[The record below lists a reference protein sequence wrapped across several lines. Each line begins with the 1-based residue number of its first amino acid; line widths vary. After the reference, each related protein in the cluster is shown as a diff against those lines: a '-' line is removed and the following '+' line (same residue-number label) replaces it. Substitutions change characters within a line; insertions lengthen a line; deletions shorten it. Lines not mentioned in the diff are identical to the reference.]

1 MMTRLSARRLMTG
14 AATLS
19 IAALAL
25 TACAGTGGAPTSEA
39 ADTGSAEKIV
49 FWSNHPGSSKDIE
62 EEIIAEWNEENPDTP
77 VELVDAGANYE
88 EVAQKFNA
96 SLAGGDL
103 PDVVVASDVNWFNF
117 AMNDNFAE
125 MGPLWESQDVE
136 SDDLVDTLRDDYEFN
151 DEHWAMPYARSTNL
165 MYVND
170 QIFEEAGL
178 PAEGFETWQDFA
190 EAAPA
195 LKEVTGDDP
204 VLVIPD
210 GSNYLDWYF
219 QGMIWTFGGAYSE
232 DWTATFTQP
241 ESIEAGEFLQEMVQE
256 GYIEIS
262 NDAVNTF
269 GVGSAGAL
277 LESTGSLGG
286 LEETAAMD
294 FTTVYLPGPTPGAAT
309 GGAGL
314 AIPSGISEERQAN
327 AVRFI
332 DFLTNTDNTVKFSQA
347 TGYMPVRKSA
357 LEHPD
362 EVAFLEENPNAM
374 TAIEQLNENT
384 QPQDAARV
392 LVQGGGA
399 RIGGALDEITTGG
412 ADVTEVFTRLE
423 EETQEII
430 DRDIKPKLDQQ

>member
-1 MMTRLSARRLMTG
+1 
-14 AATLS
+14 
-19 IAALAL
+19 
-25 TACAGTGGAPTSEA
+25 
-39 ADTGSAEKIV
+39 
-49 FWSNHPGSSKDIE
+49 
-62 EEIIAEWNEENPDTP
+62 
-77 VELVDAGANYE
+77 
-88 EVAQKFNA
+88 
-96 SLAGGDL
+96 
-103 PDVVVASDVNWFNF
+103 
-117 AMNDNFAE
+117 
-125 MGPLWESQDVE
+125 
-136 SDDLVDTLRDDYEFN
+136 
-151 DEHWAMPYARSTNL
+151 
-165 MYVND
+165 
-170 QIFEEAGL
+170 
-178 PAEGFETWQDFA
+178 
-190 EAAPA
+190 
-195 LKEVTGDDP
+195 
-204 VLVIPD
+204 
-210 GSNYLDWYF
+210 
-219 QGMIWTFGGAYSE
+219 MIWTFGGAYSE

>member
-1 MMTRLSARRLMTG
+1 MMKTFSRRLASG
-14 AATLS
+14 AATLG

-25 TACAGTGGAPTSEA
+25 TACAGTGGGESAEGGE
-39 ADTGSAEKIV
+39 GSADKIV
-49 FWSNHPGSSKDIE
+49 FWSNHPGSSKPIE
-62 EEIIAEWNEENPDTP
+62 EEIIADWNEQNPDLP

-96 SLAGGDL
+96 ALAGGEL
-103 PDVVVASDVNWFNF
+103 PDVIVASDVNWFNF
-117 AMNDNFAE
+117 ALNENFAP
-125 MGPLWESQDVE
+125 MGPLWESQEVDSE
-136 SDDLVDTLRDDYEFN
+136 DLVDTLRDDYEFQ

-170 QIFEEAGL
+170 GIFEQAGL

-204 VLVIPD
+204 VLVVPD
-210 GSNYLDWYF
+210 GSTYLDWYF
-219 QGMIWTFGGAYSE
+219 QGMIWTFGGAYSK
-232 DWTATFTQP
+232 DWTATFTDP
-241 ESIEAGEFLQEMVQE
+241 ASIEAGEFLQDMVQE

-262 NDAVNTF
+262 NDPTNTF
-269 GVGSAGAL
+269 AVGSAAAL
-277 LESTGSLGG
+277 LESTGQLGG
-286 LEETAAMD
+286 LTETATMD
-294 FTTVYLPGPTPGAAT
+294 FTTVYLPGPRPGAAT

-314 AIPSGISEERQAN
+314 AIPAGISQERQEN

-332 DFLTNTDNTVKFSQA
+332 DFMTSTENTVRFSQA

-357 LEHPD
+357 MDHP
-362 EVAFLEENPNAM
+362 EQAAYLEENPNAM

-392 LVQGGGA
+392 FVQGGGA

-412 ADVTEVFTRLE
+412 ADVTEVFTRLQ

-430 DRDIKPKLDQQ
+430 DRDITPKLEQ